1 MSETQVFIKMP
12 VDREL
17 WLYAIIALALIG
29 FIWGLLD
36 TRRVIEAPF
45 IYAMG
50 MLLLLVPQ
58 LYVIANNPFRVPDE
72 AFWVFNIMVVLCTLA
87 FYFGYFS
94 RTKHPRET
102 SGILTRWVIDDRQLF
117 KVGLFAAVIGSIGFI
132 QVERM
137 GEIKEWRGWPVY
149 WITLAKLILPGISLM
164 MIAYVQ
170 SKKTYRLIILILLS
184 MAPVMAIL
192 VSGRRSATIILPIV
206 YILPFL
212 IYHRSFRIPRYSVI
226 GFMVL
231 VFIIVYAFPYWRGE
245 FKYGGHLDA
254 IQEMPLSMV
263 MEDVFSNDKDKVFE
277 IVDGMVIT
285 GAHYR
290 LNYYEWGVNAI
301 YNSFIELYV
310 PGGLIGHDV
319 KNSLRIGEGV
329 NIDWV
334 RQAYGIPVVYY
345 TAKTGYADL
354 FAQFSFA
361 GAIILFFVGKL
372 FRRTYNAVVYR
383 FDGRAIIVLCFF
395 ITFPASISYV
405 AFFYGLITQLPAFV
419 VMLYAINKCVKK
431 RQYRVNVEVTRDTSE
446 ESPPAMHRMPGA
458 SV

>member
-1 MSETQVFIKMP
+1 MP
-12 VDREL
+12 IDREL
-17 WLYAIIALALIG
+17 WLYAISALALAG

-36 TRRVIEAPF
+36 TRRIIEAPF

-58 LYVIANNPFRVPDE
+58 LYVISNNPWRVPDE
-72 AFWVFNIMVVLCTLA
+72 AFWVFNIMVVLCTFA
-87 FYFGYFS
+87 FTFGYFS
-94 RTKHPRET
+94 RTKDSSARET
-102 SGILTRWVIDDRQLF
+102 NGILTRWVIDDRQLF
-117 KVGLFAAVIGSIGFI
+117 NVGFAAAAIGSVGFI

-137 GEIKEWRGWPVY
+137 GEIEEWRGWPVY

-170 SKKTYRLIILILLS
+170 SKKIHRLVLLILLS
-184 MAPVMAIL
+184 IPPVLAIL
-192 VSGRRSATIILPIV
+192 ISGRRSATIILPIV

-212 IYHRSFRIPRYSVI
+212 IYHRNFRVPRSAVI

-231 VFIIVYAFPYWRGE
+231 VFIVVYAFPYWRGE
-245 FKYGGHLDA
+245 FKYGGHLDV
-254 IQEMPLSMV
+254 IEERPLSMV
-263 MEDVFSNDKDKVFE
+263 MEDVFSSDKDKVFE
-277 IVDGMVIT
+277 IIDGMIIT

-290 LNYYEWGVNAI
+290 LNYYEWGVNEV
-301 YNSFIELYV
+301 YNSIIELYV

-329 NIDWV
+329 SIDWV

-345 TAKTGYADL
+345 TAKSGYADL

-361 GAIILFFVGKL
+361 GAMILFFVGKL

-383 FDGRAIIVLCFF
+383 FDGRAIIILCFF
-395 ITFPASISYV
+395 ITLPASISYV
-405 AFFYGLITQLPAFV
+405 AFFYGLITQLPAIV
-419 VMLYAINKCVKK
+419 VMWFAIRKCVKK
-431 RQYRVNVEVTRDTSE
+431 RQFRINVEVQKDKSE
-446 ESPPAMHRMPGA
+446 SGIQALHQPESAIYQRL
-458 SV
+458 